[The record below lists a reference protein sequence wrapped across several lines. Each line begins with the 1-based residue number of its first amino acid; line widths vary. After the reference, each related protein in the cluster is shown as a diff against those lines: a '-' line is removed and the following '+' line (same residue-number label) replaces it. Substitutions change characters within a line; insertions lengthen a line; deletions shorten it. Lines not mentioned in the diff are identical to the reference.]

1 LKNLISKDKII
12 LFFKGMA
19 MGTADL
25 MPGVSGG
32 TIALILGVYKELI
45 QSIDSINLKNLKS
58 LKNEGIR
65 SFWSNI
71 NGEFLTVLFL
81 GIITAILSLSFAI
94 DWLINEH
101 PIPLW
106 SFFLGLLIASIFLLK
121 NTLNQWGVS
130 NSLLAI
136 ASAILS
142 FILTQMT
149 PVNGEIGLFYLFI
162 SGFFGIIAMI
172 LPGISGAYI
181 LLILGAYSTVISLI
195 KKAITSLSNLDL
207 EIMIPTLTKLSVF
220 VLGIVLGLRIFA
232 SILKWLFDKE
242 HDKTMAVLIGLM
254 IGALHKLWPWQQ
266 NFEWSLGENTKTL
279 SKPISPFEYQENPQL
294 ILAVVFFITGLCL
307 VWILERKK
315 FNPPK

>member
-1 LKNLISKDKII
+1 MKNLISKDKII

-58 LKNEGIR
+58 LKKEGIK
-65 SFWSNI
+65 SFWTNI

-121 NTLNQWGVS
+121 NTLKKWNVS
-130 NSLLAI
+130 NSLLVI
-136 ASAILS
+136 FSAILS
-142 FILTQMT
+142 FMLTQMT

-181 LLILGAYSTVISLI
+181 LLILGSYSTVISLI
-195 KKAITSLSNLDL
+195 KSAITSLSNLEL
-207 EIMIPTLTKLSVF
+207 EIMIPTITQLSVF
-220 VLGIVLGLRIFA
+220 ILGIVIGLRIFA
-232 SILKWLFDKE
+232 SILKWLFDKQ

-254 IGALHKLWPWQQ
+254 VGALNKLWPWQQ
-266 NFEWSLGENTKTL
+266 KFEWSLGESNKTL
-279 SKPISPFEYQENPQL
+279 SKPISPFDYQEDPQL
-294 ILAVVFFITGLCL
+294 ILAAVFFITGLYL

-315 FNPPK
+315 FNSPK

>member
-1 LKNLISKDKII
+1 
-12 LFFKGMA
+12 MA

-45 QSIDSINLKNLKS
+45 QSIDSINLKNLQS
-58 LKNEGIR
+58 LKKEGVKR
-65 SFWSNI
+65 FWNNI
-71 NGEFLTVLFL
+71 NGGFLSVLFL
-81 GIITAILSLSFAI
+81 GIISAILSLSFAI
-94 DWLINEH
+94 DWLIAEH

-106 SFFLGLLIASIFLLK
+106 SFFLGLLLASIFILK
-121 NTLNQWGVS
+121 NTLKQWGVLNTS
-130 NSLLAI
+130 LAI
-136 ASAILS
+136 FSAALS
-142 FILTQMT
+142 FFLTQMT
-149 PVNGEIGLFYLFI
+149 PVNGEISLLYLFI

-181 LLILGAYSTVISLI
+181 LLIMGAYSTVIGLI
-195 KKAITSLSNLDL
+195 KDALTSLSNMQVEL
-207 EIMIPTLTKLSVF
+207 MIPTFTKISVF

-232 SILKWLFDKE
+232 SVLKWLFDKE

-266 NFEWSLGENTKTL
+266 KYEWVMGENTKTL
-279 SKPISPFEYQENPQL
+279 SKPISPFEYPENPQL
-294 ILAVVFFITGLCL
+294 TLAIIFFIIGLSL

-315 FNPPK
+315 I

>member
-58 LKNEGIR
+58 LKKEGIK
-65 SFWSNI
+65 SFWTNI

-121 NTLNQWGVS
+121 NTLKKWNVS
-130 NSLLAI
+130 NSLLVI
-136 ASAILS
+136 FSAILS
-142 FILTQMT
+142 FMLTQMT

-181 LLILGAYSTVISLI
+181 LLILGSYSTVISLI
-195 KKAITSLSNLDL
+195 KSAITSLSNLEL
-207 EIMIPTLTKLSVF
+207 EIMIPTITQLSVF
-220 VLGIVLGLRIFA
+220 ILGIVIGLRIFA
-232 SILKWLFDKE
+232 SILKWLFDKQ

-254 IGALHKLWPWQQ
+254 VGALNKLWPWQQ
-266 NFEWSLGENTKTL
+266 KFEWSLGESNKTL
-279 SKPISPFEYQENPQL
+279 SKPISPFDYQEDPQL
-294 ILAVVFFITGLCL
+294 ILAAVFFITGLYL

-315 FNPPK
+315 FNSPK

>member
-71 NGEFLTVLFL
+71 NGEFLTVLFF

-121 NTLNQWGVS
+121 NTLKQWRVS

-195 KKAITSLSNLDL
+195 KNAITSLSNLDL